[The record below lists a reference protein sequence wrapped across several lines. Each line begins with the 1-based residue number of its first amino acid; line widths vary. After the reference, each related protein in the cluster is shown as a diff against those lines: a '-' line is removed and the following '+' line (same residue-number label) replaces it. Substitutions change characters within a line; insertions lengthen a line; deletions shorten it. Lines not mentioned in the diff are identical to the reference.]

1 MKFIQKALRNP
12 GKAASSLTKKLLK
25 GMGHRNYKHFI
36 VLTRSRTGSN
46 MLSSLLN
53 NHPNINVQGEIFR
66 RLNGQNYKGV
76 LASGFPK
83 QPFHIKAK
91 GFKIFYYHPLDDRS
105 SDIWNDLAKMQN
117 LHVIQLKRRNVL
129 RSLISSK
136 IATNQKIW
144 RSIESKDTGK
154 LPERI
159 VTLTE
164 KELRDGFEYTKRWIN
179 KAEQMFCAHPF
190 LTLYYE
196 DLLDDLESNLRDTC
210 KFLGVRYRP
219 LKTPLKRQNPESMR
233 DLVINYEELKGVF
246 QGTEWESQFED

>member
-12 GKAASSLTKKLLK
+12 AKAASSLTKMTLK
-25 GMGHRNYKHFI
+25 GVGHRNYKHFI

-66 RLNGQNYKGV
+66 RLNGQNYKDV

-83 QPFHIKAK
+83 QPFYIKAN
-91 GFKIFYYHPLDDRS
+91 GFKIFYYHPQDDPS
-105 SDIWNDLAKMQN
+105 SDIWNDLVKMQN
-117 LHVIQLKRRNVL
+117 LHIIQLKRRNVL

-136 IATNQKIW
+136 IAANKKFWMST
-144 RSIESKDTGK
+144 ESTDTVK
-154 LPERI
+154 LSERI

-164 KELRDGFEYTKRWIN
+164 EELRDGFEYTKRRIN
-179 KAEQMFCAHPF
+179 KAEQMFCSHPF
-190 LTLYYE
+190 LTLFYE
-196 DLLDDLESNLRDTC
+196 DLLDDIESNLRDTC

-233 DLVINYEELKGVF
+233 DLVINYEELKSAF
-246 QGTEWESQFED
+246 QGTEWESYFED